1 MWKEFK
7 AFAVKGNAVDLAVAF
22 ILGAAFNKIVSS
34 LVDDVLMP
42 PIGALMSKFD
52 FANLYINLSRQ
63 PVANV
68 SQAKKDG
75 IPIIAYGQFINNVIT
90 FLIVAFTV
98 FLVVRQINH
107 LHKKDDDEKVAST
120 KKCPRCFSEIP
131 IEATRCPQCTSDLEN
146 ELRQ

>member
-34 LVDDVLMP
+34 LVDDILMP
-42 PIGALMSKFD
+42 PIGALTSKFD
-52 FANLYINLSRQ
+52 FANLFINLSRQ

-68 SQAKKDG
+68 AQAKKDG
-75 IPIIAYGQFINNVIT
+75 IPIIAYGQFVNNVIT

-98 FLVVRQINH
+98 FIIVRQINH
-107 LHKKDDDEKVAST
+107 LHKTDKEEKEVTT
-120 KKCPRCFSEIP
+120 KKCPRCISEIP
-131 IEATRCPQCTSDLEN
+131 IEATRCPQCTSELEAA
-146 ELRQ
+146 

>member
-34 LVDDVLMP
+34 LVDDILMP
-42 PIGALMSKFD
+42 PIGALTSKLD
-52 FANLYINLSRQ
+52 FANLFINLSRQ

-68 SQAKKDG
+68 AQAKKDG
-75 IPIIAYGQFINNVIT
+75 IPIIAYGQFVNNIIT

-98 FLVVRQINH
+98 FVIVRQINN
-107 LHKKDDDEKVAST
+107 LNKKDADEKEVTT
-120 KKCPRCFSEIP
+120 KKCPRCISEIP
-131 IEATRCPQCTSDLEN
+131 IEATRCPQCTSELEAV
-146 ELRQ
+146 